1 MDISR
6 RRRVLEKI
14 TGYEQVMITTTDP
27 ELIQQLLGPEAAYFR
42 VEEGQVIA
50 QEQKSTSA
58 PYAEESAEEGRATT

>member
-14 TGYEQVMITTTDP
+14 TGYEQVMITTTEP
-27 ELIQQLLGPEAAYFR
+27 ELIQQLLGSEAAYFR

-50 QEQKSTSA
+50 LEQNASKDTD
-58 PYAEESAEEGRATT
+58 AEERAE